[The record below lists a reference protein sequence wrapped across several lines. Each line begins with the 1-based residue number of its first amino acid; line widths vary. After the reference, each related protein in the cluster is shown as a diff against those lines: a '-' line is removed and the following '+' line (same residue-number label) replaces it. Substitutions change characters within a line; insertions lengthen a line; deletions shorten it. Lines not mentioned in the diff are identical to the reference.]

1 MLCQGLPE
9 ISGNRCIKGIRK
21 MTSPFDPED
30 KEIEQL
36 IDMAIREDVGG
47 GDVTTDSLVPEWLE
61 ARAEFVAKEPGV
73 VAGLP
78 VAEHVYRKVD
88 GGVFFKYAVDD
99 GARVLPGRVIAT
111 VSGPARGIMSGERVA
126 LNFLQRLSGIATTT
140 ARYVER
146 VKDTRTKIYD
156 TRKTIPGWRT
166 LEKYAVKMG
175 GGENHR
181 MGLYDQILIKDNH
194 LKVLGAGQAISKGVR
209 LAREKAPQWML
220 IEVEAKSLDEVEE
233 ALAARPDIIMLD
245 NMSIDNISRAM
256 GMIRKAGLQEPPII
270 EVSGGVTLD
279 NVGEV
284 AKAGPDWIS
293 VGALTHSPTALDIA
307 LDVKGMI

>member
-1 MLCQGLPE
+1 MP
-9 ISGNRCIKGIRK
+9 I
-21 MTSPFDPED
+21 PFDPED

-61 ARAEFVAKEPGV
+61 ARAELVAKEPGV

-78 VAEHVYRKVD
+78 VAERVYKKINEKVSFRRAVED
-88 GGVFFKYAVDD
+88 GT
-99 GARVLPGRVIAT
+99 RVLPGRVIAT

-166 LEKYAVKMG
+166 LEKYAVKTG

-194 LKVLGAGQAISKGVR
+194 LKAIEAGQAISKGVR

-220 IEVEAKSLDEVEE
+220 IEVEAKSLEEVEE

-256 GMIRKAGLQEPPII
+256 GIIRKAGLQEPPII

-279 NVGEV
+279 NVEEI
-284 AKAGPDWIS
+284 AKADPDWIS
-293 VGALTHSPTALDIA
+293 VGALTHSATALDIA